1 MNEDAPAQPGHLGE
15 NVLHFARILRN
26 AGIPI
31 GTDKVVDAVRVLP
44 AAGLE
49 RRGDCHATLSALFL
63 TRHEQQAVF
72 DEAFARFWRDRAL
85 VEHVHALRLPEVQ
98 GRLGKPAMNA
108 GRVREAMMPPG
119 ARLTLPVD
127 GRDEVTVDATLTF
140 SATERLKT
148 IDFERMTAD
157 EWEAARRVVAGL
169 RLPVPVR
176 LTRRHRAHPSGP
188 LVDLTKTLRRMPR
201 EGGDSLRIARRAR
214 VARAPPLVVLCDISG
229 SMHRYTRMF
238 LHFLHALTRPRLQN
252 SRAGSSH
259 GSTFLFGT
267 RLTNVTRPLRD
278 RDVDEALARIGM
290 LVPDW
295 AGGTRIG
302 ACLREFNFSWSRR
315 LLAQDASVIL
325 ISDGLDR
332 DDTGELAAEMSRLHR
347 SCRRLLW
354 LNPLLRFDGF
364 EPRASGIA
372 AMRPHVDA
380 FLPMHNLASLADI
393 ARELAHGSRGTTTP
407 SR

>member
-1 MNEDAPAQPGHLGE
+1 MSEAFPAQPGHLGE
-15 NVLHFARILRN
+15 NVLHFARILRD

-31 GTDKVVDAVRVLP
+31 GTDKVMDAVRVLP
-44 AAGLE
+44 KAGLE

-85 VEHVHALRLPEVQ
+85 VEHAHALRLPEVQ

-119 ARLTLPVD
+119 ARASLPVD

-157 EWEAARRVVAGL
+157 EWEAARRLAGCL
-169 RLPVPVR
+169 ELPVPMR
-176 LTRRHRAHPSGP
+176 LTRRHRADPAGP
-188 LVDLTKTLRRMPR
+188 LVDLARTLRRMPR

-214 VARAPPLVVLCDISG
+214 IERPPPLVVLCDISG

-238 LHFLHALTRPRLQN
+238 LHVLHALTRERP
-252 SRAGSSH
+252 SV
-259 GSTFLFGT
+259 STFLFGT

-278 RDVDEALARIGM
+278 RDVDEALAHVGR

-302 ACLREFNFSWSRR
+302 ACLHEFNFHWSRR
-315 LLAQDASVIL
+315 LLAQGASVIL
-325 ISDGLDR
+325 VSDGLDR
-332 DDTGELAAEMSRLHR
+332 DETGALAAEMARLHR
-347 SCRRLLW
+347 ASRRLLW
-354 LNPLLRFDGF
+354 LNPLLRFEGF
-364 EPRASGIA
+364 APRASGIA

-380 FLPMHNLASLADI
+380 FLPMHNLATLADV
-393 ARELAHGSRGTTTP
+393 ARELGHGSRRTAPP